1 MLYEKDLI
9 AERDNWQKMKNS
21 VVKWWQVNYIQDAT
35 VLEAG
40 EEKTIRKSLRQE
52 ESSDGYNA
60 TTGSYSGSYGKVVT
74 LDQGELNRVAGILNE
89 KNDLIQHM
97 FEKNDD

>member
-9 AERDNWQKMKNS
+9 AERDTWQKMKNS
-21 VVKWWQVNYIQDAT
+21 VGKWWQVNYIQDVT

-52 ESSDGYNA
+52 ESSDEYNA
-60 TTGSYSGSYGKVVT
+60 TTGAYSGSYGKVVT
-74 LDQGELNRVAGILNE
+74 LDQGGLDQVASILNE

-97 FEKNDD
+97 FEKDGN